1 MCLNPIR
8 ATFEYTP
15 DKTTGMAIREA
26 GRPKLDPEGELKLPC
41 GKCDE
46 CISKRSIEW
55 ATRAKHEISNH
66 KQNCFITLTYDD
78 NHRPDGIVKRDF
90 QLFIKNLRKKYKL
103 ANKLRYMVSYEYGT
117 KTNLPHMHAIL
128 FGFNFTEQ
136 KLLKYNK
143 GNPLFISKK
152 LSELW
157 DKGFHSI
164 AEANEKTAYYIASY
178 ALKGNNKE
186 VTCPETGE
194 IQTYRD
200 CMDVSK
206 RPAIG
211 LTYFLQNAEQIINS
225 DQLTP
230 RYYLKQLEPEQQIK
244 LLKKYPEYADTI
256 NKFPDLLGIHEASME
271 ELIKNRS
278 DHELYAKIITKSQ
291 KSTLHSSELREDYRT
306 NKKDYRSH
314 KENDFLKK
322 HLKHNRDTYVRELRK
337 KHDST
342 LHTTRQSK

>member
-1 MCLNPIR
+1 MPV
-8 ATFEYTP
+8 
-15 DKTTGMAIREA
+15 REA

-55 ATRAKHEISNH
+55 AQRAKHEIASH
-66 KQNCFITLTYDD
+66 KENCFITLTYDD

-90 QLFIKNLRKKYKL
+90 QLFIKSLRKKYKL
-103 ANKLRYMVSYEYGT
+103 KGKLRYMVSYEYGT

-128 FGFNFTEQ
+128 FGYNFKNQ

-143 GNPLFISKK
+143 GNPLFVSKD
-152 LSELW
+152 LSNLW

-178 ALKGNNKE
+178 ALKGNNKD

-211 LTYFLQNAEQIINS
+211 LNYFLKNAEQIINS

-230 RYYLKQLEPEQQIK
+230 RYYVKQLEPEKAEK
-244 LLKKYPEYADTI
+244 LLNKYPEYSDTI
-256 NKFPDLLGIHEASME
+256 KKFPDLLGIHEAMTSE
-271 ELIKNRS
+271 QLKNRS
-278 DHELYAKIITKSQ
+278 DHEIYAKLITKSQ
-291 KSTLHSSELREDYRT
+291 KSSLHSSEYREDYRS
-306 NKKDYRSH
+306 NKKDYRSF
-314 KENDFLKK
+314 KENELLKK
-322 HLKHNRDTYVRELRK
+322 IVKQNRDNYVREQRK
-337 KHDST
+337 KT
-342 LHTTRQSK
+342 